1 MADEQVDDKGR
12 SWRSGAIVEKK
23 PLKQWFLKTTN
34 FSKEL
39 LDGLDDPSLEDWKD
53 IITIQKNWIGQ
64 CNGTNIDFQIE
75 SLKDSTLSIWTD
87 KPQFL
92 KGVAFIGL
100 SSGHILDR
108 SDFHLLKELK
118 GYNKHGIKILN
129 IYAINPFT
137 QTRIPIIVSDKFS
150 ENFLGIPEICKD
162 HKVIADEAFIKYL
175 PKALDEKED
184 FTQEELKGLD

>member
-1 MADEQVDDKGR
+1 M
-12 SWRSGAIVEKK
+12 
-23 PLKQWFLKTTN
+23 
-34 FSKEL
+34 
-39 LDGLDDPSLEDWKD
+39 EDWKD

-108 SDFHLLKELK
+108 SDFHFLKHLCR
-118 GYNKHGIKILN
+118 L
-129 IYAINPFT
+129 
-137 QTRIPIIVSDKFS
+137 
-150 ENFLGIPEICKD
+150 
-162 HKVIADEAFIKYL
+162 
-175 PKALDEKED
+175 
-184 FTQEELKGLD
+184 